1 MCMSAITVL
10 PLAAEDHAAWFP
22 LWRGYQA
29 FYNVDMAP
37 DVTAATWARLMDAA
51 APMDGLLAWQAGQA
65 VGLAHTVRHLST
77 WSIAERCYLN
87 DLFVEPDIRGQGIGR
102 ALIEAVYARAAAAG
116 CGAVY
121 WLTHETNATAMRL
134 YDGVATR
141 SGFVQYSK
149 TLA

>member
-1 MCMSAITVL
+1 MSAITVR

-22 LWRGYQA
+22 LWLGYQS
-29 FYNVDMAP
+29 FYKVDIAP
-37 DVTAATWARLMDAA
+37 DVTATTWARLMDAA
-51 APMDGLLAWQAGQA
+51 SPMDGFLAWQASQA

-77 WSIAERCYLN
+77 WSVDDKCYLN
-87 DLFVEPDIRGQGIGR
+87 DLFVLPGIRGQGIGR
-102 ALIEAVYARAAAAG
+102 ALIAEVYARAAAAG
-116 CGAVY
+116 CEAVY

-149 TLA
+149 TLP

>member
-1 MCMSAITVL
+1 MSAITVL
-10 PLAAEDHAAWFP
+10 PLEPQDHAAWLP

-29 FYNVDMAP
+29 FYQVDILP

-51 APMDGLLAWQAGQA
+51 SPMDGLLAWQNRRA

-77 WSIAERCYLN
+77 WSTADKCYLN
-87 DLFVEPDIRGQGIGR
+87 DLFVSPDARGQGIGG
-102 ALIEAVYARAAAAG
+102 ALIAEVYARAAAAG

-149 TLA
+149 TLP